1 MERLLIFINL
11 FLQVS
16 FIVDT
21 NEVIMN
27 FVLCKKKMSS
37 KERTNLTYHKY
48 VLYQGKNYL
57 KEQ

>member
-16 FIVDT
+16 FIVDK

-27 FVLCKKKMSS
+27 FVLCKKKCQLK
-37 KERTNLTYHKY
+37 KELI
-48 VLYQGKNYL
+48 
-57 KEQ
+57 